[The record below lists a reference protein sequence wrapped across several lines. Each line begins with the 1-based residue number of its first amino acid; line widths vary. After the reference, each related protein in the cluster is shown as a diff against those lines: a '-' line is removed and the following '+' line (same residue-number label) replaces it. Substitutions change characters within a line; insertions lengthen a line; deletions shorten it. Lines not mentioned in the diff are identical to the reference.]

1 MSRSLGLDFLAA
13 PGRPAAWS
21 WLLLGLGVALAAWS
35 AQAWL
40 QARQARDQAQT
51 GLEQLERSS
60 QPKTRQPA
68 RPDPKAQ
75 ARLQVEEAARRQLAL
90 PWNDLVQTL
99 QRSRPKEVALLSVA
113 ADGRRGDFQLEAE
126 ARGHQLML
134 DYLRRLQR
142 EPTLGDVTL
151 TRHQGV
157 DADGARVVRFSL
169 RGRWGQP

>member
-1 MSRSLGLDFLAA
+1 MSRSLSLDFLAA

-35 AQAWL
+35 AQDW
-40 QARQARDQAQT
+40 RQATQAHAQVRAR
-51 GLEQLERSS
+51 LDQLERSR
-60 QPKTRQPA
+60 QPKARPPA
-68 RPDPKAQ
+68 RPDAKAQ
-75 ARLQVEEAARRQLAL
+75 ARHQVEAAARRQLAL

-99 QRSRPKEVALLSVA
+99 QRSRPGEVALLSVA
-113 ADGRRGDFQLEAE
+113 ADGGRGDFQLEAE
-126 ARGHQLML
+126 ARDHRLML

-142 EPTLGDVTL
+142 EPALGDVSL